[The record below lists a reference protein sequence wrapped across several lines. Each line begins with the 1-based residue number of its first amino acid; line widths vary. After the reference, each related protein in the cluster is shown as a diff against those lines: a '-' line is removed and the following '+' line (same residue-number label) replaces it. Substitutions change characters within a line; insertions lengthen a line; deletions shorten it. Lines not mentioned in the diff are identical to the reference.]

1 MRLES
6 IELKGFKSFAEKTT
20 IKFDSQ
26 ITAVVG
32 PNGSGKSNI
41 SDAVRWVLGEQSV
54 KSLRGANMKDVIFTG
69 AKSSMNIAEVK
80 LNFSNEDKKLD
91 IPYDKVAITRRIYR
105 SGENEY
111 KINDK
116 RVRLKDIR
124 ELFFD
129 TGVGKEGY
137 SIIGQGRIDEIILS
151 SPKDRRAIFEE
162 ASGISKHKYRRDE
175 ASKKL
180 ESVNDDLEIIEKELE
195 YKKKDYNL
203 FKTYKENYLKHRDL
217 TNEINKK
224 SFFYLKN
231 KSYDLIKKR
240 DNLKIQ
246 IRDLDE
252 KVKTL
257 ESQNSKIKEK
267 LSPFKKDYD
276 LDKERLENL
285 LASLSSYEKNIEKAH
300 SSLKLNEQKLD
311 YDEKDRARISEV
323 LSSLGTN
330 FNKESKELEEK
341 EYSLNQIEKSILE
354 IENDLKTKKE
364 TRDGLEK
371 EIKALNDEI
380 FKEKIAYEEV
390 KAKILDYQVF
400 EKSRAIIDEKRKKD
414 LEEKR
419 QKIDKLDIEIGELE
433 KEYESLKASEKKLDG
448 EILDLKEKTNNLA
461 EAINKANE
469 ELDRSISSL
478 NNLKLDLKSLLSDY
492 KIEKNLLE
500 NNQGYF
506 YPVQDFLKKTKIN
519 GLGGFYLDTLANLI
533 SVKNGYEEIIDTL
546 IGSGL
551 QNIVTRTKDDTRELI
566 NFVNREKLGRLTFLP
581 IDSINSFLKEKPI
594 EPEVVAM
601 AYELVAYD
609 PKLRGIIG
617 HFLGS
622 TVVVKDIDDAISLS
636 KKIKGYRIISL
647 NLDIINTW
655 GSMVAGTNKNKRSST
670 NLLNRKKK
678 LNDLENSIKNL
689 TGKQKDFEKRI
700 SEINQ
705 DLAYKKNELL
715 DLKEDFEGKDKKKNN
730 LASEIE
736 RLRLKIESLSQLKA
750 DLGAEGLDYEDRESD
765 IDIERLKAEEIS
777 LKEDLENQNRK
788 LTEKSKAFDILKE
801 EIISLTN
808 RLEIN
813 KRDKSLLENSLVNI
827 KNSLEDIRENKKIQE
842 KLFAN
847 LENDLE
853 ESKKKAE
860 SLEKSIKLYQEE
872 AEKLSQIITD
882 LKDSLS
888 KREGENS
895 KLIEEN
901 QKLEDQIKNL
911 DLERVKISY
920 KIDSANE
927 NYQNLED
934 EVGPYITMSLDD
946 LAEKFKADEKLNPTK
961 SELIDIQKKINEV
974 GFFTETALEDF
985 DNIDKEVNF
994 IKDQVEDLRNSKA
1007 DIEKMIV
1014 RLEKEMKDE
1023 FSKNFAIINENFTKI
1038 FKILFMGGDAR
1049 LILDSEDFLTA
1060 GVEIEAKPPS
1070 KSLKSISLLSG
1081 GEKALT
1087 AVALLFAIF
1096 EQNPAP
1102 FSILD
1107 EIDAALDEAN
1117 IKRYIEYLKGLSD
1130 KTQFIM
1136 ITHRQTTMQLAE
1148 KIHGVTIDDEGIS
1161 KLYSIGFGEN

>member
-1 MRLES
+1 
-6 IELKGFKSFAEKTT
+6 
-20 IKFDSQ
+20 
-26 ITAVVG
+26 
-32 PNGSGKSNI
+32 
-41 SDAVRWVLGEQSV
+41 
-54 KSLRGANMKDVIFTG
+54 MKDVIFTG
-69 AKSSMNIAEVK
+69 AKSAMNIAEVS

-91 IPYDKVAITRRIYR
+91 LPYDKVAITRRIYR

-116 RVRLKDIR
+116 RVRLKDVR
-124 ELFFD
+124 ELFLD

-137 SIIGQGRIDEIILS
+137 SIIGQGRIDEIIMS

-195 YKKKDYNL
+195 YKEKDYNL
-203 FKTYKENYLKHRDL
+203 LKTYKDNYLKHRDL
-217 TNEINKK
+217 TDEINKK

-240 DNLKIQ
+240 DSLKID
-246 IRDLDE
+246 IKNLDE
-252 KVKTL
+252 KINEL
-257 ESQNSKIKEK
+257 ESQNSEVKEK
-267 LSPFKKDYD
+267 LSPFRKDYE
-276 LDKERLENL
+276 LDKEKLDKL
-285 LASLSSYEKNIEKAH
+285 IASLSSYEKNIEKAN

-311 YDEKDRARISEV
+311 YDEKDKARIREI
-323 LSSLGTN
+323 LENLERN
-330 FNKESKELEEK
+330 FIKEGKDLEEK
-341 EYSLNQIEKSILE
+341 QKNIKILEESILE
-354 IENDLKTKKE
+354 IEKDFKDKKE
-364 TRDGLEK
+364 TRAKLEVDINLLNEEISK
-371 EIKALNDEI
+371 GNTTYEEIKA
-380 FKEKIAYEEV
+380 KI
-390 KAKILDYQVF
+390 IDYQVF

-419 QKIDKLDIEIGELE
+419 IKIENIDGEIGELKNQYE
-433 KEYESLKASEKKLDG
+433 KLKTSEDSLSS
-448 EILDLKEKTNNLA
+448 EILEEEGKIRELG
-461 EAINKANE
+461 EAITLLTDQSNKTT
-469 ELDRSISSL
+469 SSL
-478 NNLKLDLKSLLSDY
+478 NNLKLDMKSLLSDY

-519 GLGGFYLDTLANLI
+519 GLAGFYLDTLANLI
-533 SVKNGYEEIIDTL
+533 SVRIGYEEIIDNL
-546 IGSGL
+546 IGAGL
-551 QNIVTRTKDDTRELI
+551 QNIVTRTKEDTRELI
-566 NFVNREKLGRLTFLP
+566 NFVNKEKLGRLTFLP
-581 IDSINSFLKEKPI
+581 IDSINSSMKEKPR
-594 EPEVVAM
+594 EPEVIAM
-601 AYELVAYD
+601 AYELVGYD
-609 PKLRGIIG
+609 EKLTGIIG

-622 TVVVKDIDDAISLS
+622 TVVVKDIDAAISLS

-678 LNDLENSIKNL
+678 LVDLENSIQNL
-689 TGKQKDFEKRI
+689 NQKQKSLEEKLG
-700 SEINQ
+700 EINL
-705 DLAYKKNELL
+705 DLENKKNSLI
-715 DLKEDFEGKDKKKNN
+715 DLKNSYENKSESKKDLIN
-730 LASEIE
+730 SME
-736 RLRLKIESLSQLKA
+736 RLKLKIESLSQQRL
-750 DLGAEGLDYEDRESD
+750 DLDSDELDYEDRESGFD
-765 IDIERLKAEEIS
+765 IDKLKADEERLLNDLGQKNKELEEKTEAFNHI
-777 LKEDLENQNRK
+777 KEDLI
-788 LTEKSKAFDILKE
+788 T
-801 EIISLTN
+801 LTN
-808 RLEIN
+808 KLEIA
-813 KRDKSLLENSLVNI
+813 KRDKSLGQNSLANL
-827 KNSLEDIRENKKIQE
+827 KNSLEDIRSNKQIQE
-842 KLFAN
+842 KLLVN
-847 LENDLE
+847 LEKDLE
-853 ESKKKAE
+853 ASRQNTEN
-860 SLEKSIKLYQEE
+860 LNKSIALYEKE
-872 AEKLSQIITD
+872 AENLRTVIEELKASLKL
-882 LKDSLS
+882 
-888 KREGENS
+888 REGENI

-901 QKLEDQIKNL
+901 QKFEDELKNL
-911 DLERVKISY
+911 DLERVKLSY
-920 KIDSANE
+920 KLDNANE
-927 NYQNLED
+927 NYKNLED

-946 LAEKFKADEKLNPTK
+946 LAEKYKQEEKISPTK
-961 SELIDIQKKINEV
+961 TDLINLQKKINEV
-974 GFFTETALEDF
+974 GYFTETSLEDF
-985 DNIDKEVNF
+985 DTVDKEVNF
-994 IKDQVEDLRNSKA
+994 IKDQVADLKNSKA

-1023 FSKNFAIINENFTKI
+1023 FSKNFAVINQNFTKI

-1161 KLYSIGFGEN
+1161 KLYSIGFA

>member
-1 MRLES
+1 
-6 IELKGFKSFAEKTT
+6 
-20 IKFDSQ
+20 
-26 ITAVVG
+26 
-32 PNGSGKSNI
+32 
-41 SDAVRWVLGEQSV
+41 
-54 KSLRGANMKDVIFTG
+54 MKDVIFTG
-69 AKSSMNIAEVK
+69 AKSAMNIAEVS

-91 IPYDKVAITRRIYR
+91 LPYDKVAITRRIYR

-116 RVRLKDIR
+116 RVRLKDVR
-124 ELFFD
+124 ELFLD

-137 SIIGQGRIDEIILS
+137 SIIGQGRIDEIIMS

-195 YKKKDYNL
+195 YKEKDYNL
-203 FKTYKENYLKHRDL
+203 LKTYKDNYLKHRDL
-217 TNEINKK
+217 TDEINKK

-240 DNLKIQ
+240 DSLKID
-246 IRDLDE
+246 IKNLDE
-252 KVKTL
+252 KINEL
-257 ESQNSKIKEK
+257 ESQNSEVKEK
-267 LSPFKKDYD
+267 LSPFRKDYE
-276 LDKERLENL
+276 LDKEKLDKL
-285 LASLSSYEKNIEKAH
+285 IASLSSYEKNIEKAN

-311 YDEKDRARISEV
+311 YDEKDKARIREI
-323 LSSLGTN
+323 LENLERN
-330 FNKESKELEEK
+330 FIKEGKDLEEK
-341 EYSLNQIEKSILE
+341 QKNIKILEESIFEIEK
-354 IENDLKTKKE
+354 DFKDKKE
-364 TRDGLEK
+364 TRSKLEVEINLLNEEISK
-371 EIKALNDEI
+371 GNITHEEIKA
-380 FKEKIAYEEV
+380 KI
-390 KAKILDYQVF
+390 IDYQVF

-419 QKIDKLDIEIGELE
+419 IKIENLDGEIGELKNQYE
-433 KEYESLKASEKKLDG
+433 KLKTSEDSLAG
-448 EILDLKEKTNNLA
+448 EILEEEGKIRELG
-461 EAINKANE
+461 EAITLLTDQSNKTT
-469 ELDRSISSL
+469 SSL
-478 NNLKLDLKSLLSDY
+478 NNLKLDMKSLLSDY

-519 GLGGFYLDTLANLI
+519 GLAGFYLDTLANLI
-533 SVKNGYEEIIDTL
+533 SVRIGYEEIIDNL
-546 IGSGL
+546 IGAGL
-551 QNIVTRTKDDTRELI
+551 QNIVTRTKEDTRELI
-566 NFVNREKLGRLTFLP
+566 NFVNKEKLGRLTFLP
-581 IDSINSFLKEKPI
+581 IDSINSSMKEKPR
-594 EPEVVAM
+594 EPEVIAM
-601 AYELVAYD
+601 AYELVGYD
-609 PKLRGIIG
+609 EKLTGIIG

-622 TVVVKDIDDAISLS
+622 TVVVKDIDAAISLS

-678 LNDLENSIKNL
+678 LVDLENSIQNL
-689 TGKQKDFEKRI
+689 NQKQKSLEEKLG
-700 SEINQ
+700 EINL
-705 DLAYKKNELL
+705 DLENKKNSLI
-715 DLKEDFEGKDKKKNN
+715 DLKNSYENKSESKKDLIN
-730 LASEIE
+730 SME
-736 RLRLKIESLSQLKA
+736 RLKLKIESLSQQRL
-750 DLGAEGLDYEDRESD
+750 DLDSDELDYEDRESGFD
-765 IDIERLKAEEIS
+765 IDKLKADEERLLNDLGQKNKELEEKTEAFNHI
-777 LKEDLENQNRK
+777 KEDLI
-788 LTEKSKAFDILKE
+788 T
-801 EIISLTN
+801 LTN
-808 RLEIN
+808 KLEIA
-813 KRDKSLLENSLVNI
+813 KRDKSLGQNSLANL
-827 KNSLEDIRENKKIQE
+827 KNSLEDIRSNKQIQE
-842 KLFAN
+842 KLLVN
-847 LENDLE
+847 LEKDLE
-853 ESKKKAE
+853 ASRQNTEN
-860 SLEKSIKLYQEE
+860 LNKSIALYEKE
-872 AEKLSQIITD
+872 AENLRTVIEELKASLKL
-882 LKDSLS
+882 
-888 KREGENS
+888 REGENI

-901 QKLEDQIKNL
+901 QKFEDELKNL
-911 DLERVKISY
+911 DLERVKLSY
-920 KIDSANE
+920 KLDNANE
-927 NYQNLED
+927 NYKNLED

-946 LAEKFKADEKLNPTK
+946 LAEKYKQEEKINPTK
-961 SELIDIQKKINEV
+961 TDLINLQKKINEV
-974 GFFTETALEDF
+974 GYFTETSLEDF
-985 DNIDKEVNF
+985 DTVDKEVNF
-994 IKDQVEDLRNSKA
+994 IKDQVADLKNSKA

-1023 FSKNFAIINENFTKI
+1023 FSKNFAVINQNFTKI

-1161 KLYSIGFGEN
+1161 KLYSIGFAENWLKG

>member
-1 MRLES
+1 M
-6 IELKGFKSFAEKTT
+6 
-20 IKFDSQ
+20 
-26 ITAVVG
+26 
-32 PNGSGKSNI
+32 
-41 SDAVRWVLGEQSV
+41 GEQSV

-69 AKSSMNIAEVK
+69 AKSSMNIAEVS

-91 IPYDKVAITRRIYR
+91 LPYEKVAITRRIYR

-129 TGVGKEGY
+129 TGIGKEGY

-203 FKTYKENYLKHRDL
+203 FKTYKENYLRHREL
-217 TNEINKK
+217 TNELNKK

-240 DNLKIQ
+240 DNLKNQ
-246 IRDLDE
+246 LRDLDQSI
-252 KVKTL
+252 KSL
-257 ESQNSKIKEK
+257 ESQNIEITEK
-267 LSPFKKDYD
+267 LSPFTRDYD
-276 LDKERLENL
+276 LDKERLENH
-285 LASLSSYEKNIEKAH
+285 LASLYSYEKNIEKAH

-311 YDEKDRARISEV
+311 YDEKDRTRIAEV
-323 LSSLGTN
+323 LINLETN
-330 FNKESKELEEK
+330 LIKESKDLKEKEASLEE
-341 EYSLNQIEKSILE
+341 IGKSIFE
-354 IENDLKTKKE
+354 TENDLKTKKE
-364 TRDGLEK
+364 RRDSLDNQVK
-371 EIKALNDEI
+371 TLNDEI
-380 FKEKIAYEEV
+380 SKGKIAYEEV

-419 QKIDKLDIEIGELE
+419 QRIEKLTQEIESLE
-433 KEYESLKASEKKLDG
+433 KEYESLKSAEKILDG
-448 EILDLKEKTNNLA
+448 EILDLREKIENIA
-461 EAINKANE
+461 KDINKANE
-469 ELDRSISSL
+469 DLNRSNSSL

-506 YPVQDFLKKTKIN
+506 YPVQDFLKKTKIS

-546 IGSGL
+546 VGPGL
-551 QNIVTRTKDDTRELI
+551 QNIVTRTKEDTRELI
-566 NFVNREKLGRLTFLP
+566 NFVNRERLGRLTFLP
-581 IDSINSFLKEKPI
+581 IDSINSFLKEKPR
-594 EPEVVAM
+594 EPEVIAM
-601 AYELVAYD
+601 AYELVAYNS
-609 PKLRGIIG
+609 KLTGIIG

-655 GSMVAGTNKNKRSST
+655 GSMVAGTNKNKKSST
-670 NLLNRKKK
+670 SLLNRKKK
-678 LNDLENSIKNL
+678 LVDLENSIKNL
-689 TGKQKDFEKRI
+689 SDKQRNFETKI
-700 SEINQ
+700 LEINQ
-705 DLAYKKNELL
+705 DLGQKKNELL
-715 DLKEDFEGKDKKKNN
+715 NLKKVFEEKENRKKDLIND
-730 LASEIE
+730 SE
-736 RLRLKIESLSQLKA
+736 RLRLKIESLNQHKA
-750 DLGAEGLDYEDRESD
+750 DLDGEGLDYEERESD
-765 IDIERLKAEEIS
+765 LDIERLKAEELG
-777 LKEDLENQNRK
+777 LKEDLEDQNNK
-788 LTEKSKAFDILKE
+788 LDQKSKAYNILKE
-801 EIISLTN
+801 EIIGLTN
-808 RLEIN
+808 KLEIN
-813 KRDKSLLENSLVNI
+813 KRDKSLLENSLANI
-827 KNSLEDIRENKKIQE
+827 KNTLDDIGENKKIQE
-842 KLFAN
+842 KLLNN

-853 ESKKKAE
+853 ESRKKAE
-860 SLEKSIKLYQEE
+860 SLGKSIKLYLDQ
-872 AEKLSQIITD
+872 AEKLRKTISD
-882 LKDSLS
+882 LKESLS
-888 KREGENS
+888 KREGQNRE
-895 KLIEEN
+895 LIEAKQGLEN
-901 QKLEDQIKNL
+901 EIKNL
-911 DLERVKISY
+911 DLERVKTSY
-920 KIDSANE
+920 KLDSANE
-927 NYQNLED
+927 NYKNLED
-934 EVGPYITMSLDD
+934 EVSPYITMSLDD
-946 LAEKFKADEKLNPTK
+946 LAEKFKSDEKISPTK
-961 SELIDIQKKINEV
+961 SELIDIQKRINEV

-985 DNIDKEVNF
+985 DNIDKEVRF
-994 IKDQVEDLRNSKA
+994 IEDQVEDLTNSKA
-1007 DIEKMIV
+1007 DIEKMII
-1014 RLEKEMKDE
+1014 RLEKEMKEE
-1023 FSKNFAIINENFTKI
+1023 FSKNFALINENFTKI

-1117 IKRYIEYLKGLSD
+1117 IKRYIDYLKGLSD

-1161 KLYSIGFGEN
+1161 KLYSIGFEEN

>member
-1 MRLES
+1 M
-6 IELKGFKSFAEKTT
+6 
-20 IKFDSQ
+20 
-26 ITAVVG
+26 
-32 PNGSGKSNI
+32 
-41 SDAVRWVLGEQSV
+41 GEQSV

-137 SIIGQGRIDEIILS
+137 SIIGQGRIDEIIMS

-217 TNEINKK
+217 TEEINKK

-240 DNLKIQ
+240 DNLKNQ

-252 KVKTL
+252 NIKSL
-257 ESQNSKIKEK
+257 ESQNSEIKEK
-267 LSPFKKDYD
+267 LSPFKKDYN

-311 YDEKDRARISEV
+311 YDEKDRARIADV
-323 LSSLGTN
+323 LSSLETN
-330 FNKESKELEEK
+330 FSKDSKDLEEK
-341 EYSLNQIEKSILE
+341 EDSLNKIEKSILE
-354 IENDLKTKKE
+354 IENDLKIKKE
-364 TRDGLEK
+364 TRDRLEK
-371 EIKALNDEI
+371 EIKSLNDEI

-419 QKIDKLDIEIGELE
+419 QRIEKLDQEICELE
-433 KEYESLKASEKKLDG
+433 KEYESLKSAEKILEG
-448 EILDLKEKTNNLA
+448 EILDLKERTNNLA

-469 ELDRSISSL
+469 ELERSISSL

-492 KIEKNLLE
+492 KIEKNLLD

-566 NFVNREKLGRLTFLP
+566 NFVNRERLGRLTFLP
-581 IDSINSFLKEKPI
+581 IDSINSFLKERPR

-601 AYELVAYD
+601 AYELVSYD
-609 PKLRGIIG
+609 PKLTGIIG

-622 TVVVKDIDDAISLS
+622 TVVVKDIDAAISLS

-678 LNDLENSIKNL
+678 LSDLENSINNL

-705 DLAYKKNELL
+705 DLGSKKNDLL
-715 DLKEDFEGKDKKKNN
+715 GLKQDFEEKDKKKKD
-730 LASEIE
+730 LASQIE
-736 RLRLKIESLSQLKA
+736 RLRLKIESLSQHKA
-750 DLGAEGLDYEDRESD
+750 DLDDQGLDYEERESD

-777 LKEDLENQNRK
+777 LKEDLEGQNAK
-788 LTEKSKAFDILKE
+788 LAEKSKVFDILKE

-808 RLEIN
+808 KLEIN
-813 KRDKSLLENSLVNI
+813 KRDKSLLENSLANI

-860 SLEKSIKLYQEE
+860 TLEKSIKLYQEE
-872 AEKLSQIITD
+872 AEKLSQTIAD

-901 QKLEDQIKNL
+901 QKFEEEIKKL

-920 KIDSANE
+920 KLDSANE
-927 NYQNLED
+927 NYKNLED
-934 EVGPYITMSLDD
+934 EVSPYITMSLDD
-946 LAEKFKADEKLNPTK
+946 LAEKFKADEKISPTK
-961 SELIDIQKKINEV
+961 SELIDIQKRINEV

-994 IKDQVEDLRNSKA
+994 IKAQVEDLRNSKA

>member
-1 MRLES
+1 M
-6 IELKGFKSFAEKTT
+6 
-20 IKFDSQ
+20 
-26 ITAVVG
+26 
-32 PNGSGKSNI
+32 
-41 SDAVRWVLGEQSV
+41 GEQSV

-137 SIIGQGRIDEIILS
+137 SIIGQGRIDEIIMS

-217 TNEINKK
+217 TEEINKK

-240 DNLKIQ
+240 DNLKNQ

-252 KVKTL
+252 NIKSL
-257 ESQNSKIKEK
+257 ESQNSEIKEK
-267 LSPFKKDYD
+267 LSPFKKDYN

-311 YDEKDRARISEV
+311 YDEKDRARIADV
-323 LSSLGTN
+323 LSSLETN
-330 FNKESKELEEK
+330 FSKDSKDLEEK
-341 EYSLNQIEKSILE
+341 EDSLNKIEKSILE
-354 IENDLKTKKE
+354 IENDLKIKKE
-364 TRDGLEK
+364 TRDRLEK
-371 EIKALNDEI
+371 EIKNLNDEI

-414 LEEKR
+414 LKEKR
-419 QKIDKLDIEIGELE
+419 QRIEKLDQEICELE
-433 KEYESLKASEKKLDG
+433 KEYESLKSAEKILDG
-448 EILDLKEKTNNLA
+448 EILDLKERTKNLA

-469 ELDRSISSL
+469 ELERSISSL

-551 QNIVTRTKDDTRELI
+551 QNIVTRTKEDTRELI

-581 IDSINSFLKEKPI
+581 IDSINSFLKEKPR

-601 AYELVAYD
+601 AYELVSYD
-609 PKLRGIIG
+609 PKLTGIIG

-622 TVVVKDIDDAISLS
+622 TVVVKDIDAAISLS

-678 LNDLENSIKNL
+678 LSDLENSINNL

-705 DLAYKKNELL
+705 DLGSKKNDLL
-715 DLKEDFEGKDKKKNN
+715 GLKQDFEEKDKKKKD
-730 LASEIE
+730 LASQIE
-736 RLRLKIESLSQLKA
+736 RLRLKIESLSQHKA
-750 DLGAEGLDYEDRESD
+750 DLDDQGLDYEERESD

-777 LKEDLENQNRK
+777 LKEDLEGQNTK
-788 LTEKSKAFDILKE
+788 LAEKSKAFDILKE

-808 RLEIN
+808 KLEIN
-813 KRDKSLLENSLVNI
+813 KRDKSLLENSLANI

-872 AEKLSQIITD
+872 AEKLSQTIAD
-882 LKDSLS
+882 LKNSLS

-901 QKLEDQIKNL
+901 QKFEEEIKNL

-920 KIDSANE
+920 KLDSANE
-927 NYQNLED
+927 NYKNLED
-934 EVGPYITMSLDD
+934 EVSPYITMSLDD
-946 LAEKFKADEKLNPTK
+946 LAEKFKADEKISPTK
-961 SELIDIQKKINEV
+961 SELIDIQKRINEV

-994 IKDQVEDLRNSKA
+994 IKAQVEDLKNSKA

>member
-1 MRLES
+1 
-6 IELKGFKSFAEKTT
+6 
-20 IKFDSQ
+20 
-26 ITAVVG
+26 
-32 PNGSGKSNI
+32 
-41 SDAVRWVLGEQSV
+41 
-54 KSLRGANMKDVIFTG
+54 MKDVIFTG

>member
-1 MRLES
+1 
-6 IELKGFKSFAEKTT
+6 
-20 IKFDSQ
+20 
-26 ITAVVG
+26 
-32 PNGSGKSNI
+32 
-41 SDAVRWVLGEQSV
+41 
-54 KSLRGANMKDVIFTG
+54 MKDVIFTG

-419 QKIDKLDIEIGELE
+419 QKIDKLEIEIGELQ

-581 IDSINSFLKEKPI
+581 IDSINSFLKEKPR

-715 DLKEDFEGKDKKKNN
+715 DLKEDFEEKDKKKNN

-736 RLRLKIESLSQLKA
+736 RLRLKIESLSQHKA
-750 DLGAEGLDYEDRESD
+750 DLGVEGLDYEDRESD

-813 KRDKSLLENSLVNI
+813 KRDKSLSENSLVNI

-872 AEKLSQIITD
+872 AEKLSQIIAD

-1096 EQNPAP
+1096 KQNPAP

>member
-1 MRLES
+1 
-6 IELKGFKSFAEKTT
+6 
-20 IKFDSQ
+20 
-26 ITAVVG
+26 
-32 PNGSGKSNI
+32 
-41 SDAVRWVLGEQSV
+41 
-54 KSLRGANMKDVIFTG
+54 MKDVIFTG
-69 AKSSMNIAEVK
+69 AKSAMNIAEVS

-91 IPYDKVAITRRIYR
+91 LPYDKVAITRRIYR

-116 RVRLKDIR
+116 RVRLKDVR
-124 ELFFD
+124 ELFLD

-137 SIIGQGRIDEIILS
+137 SIIGQGRIDEIIMS

-195 YKKKDYNL
+195 YKEKDYNL
-203 FKTYKENYLKHRDL
+203 LKTYKDNYLKHRDF
-217 TNEINKK
+217 TDEINKK

-240 DNLKIQ
+240 DSLKID
-246 IRDLDE
+246 IKNLDE
-252 KVKTL
+252 KINEL
-257 ESQNSKIKEK
+257 ESQNSEVKEK
-267 LSPFKKDYD
+267 LSPFRKDYE
-276 LDKERLENL
+276 LDKEKLDKL
-285 LASLSSYEKNIEKAH
+285 IASLSSYEKNIEKAN

-311 YDEKDRARISEV
+311 YDEKDKARIREI
-323 LSSLGTN
+323 LENLERN
-330 FNKESKELEEK
+330 FIKEGKDLEEK
-341 EYSLNQIEKSILE
+341 QKNIKILEESILE
-354 IENDLKTKKE
+354 IEKDFKDKKE
-364 TRDGLEK
+364 TRAKLEVDINLLNEEISK
-371 EIKALNDEI
+371 GNTTYEEIKA
-380 FKEKIAYEEV
+380 KI
-390 KAKILDYQVF
+390 IDYQVF

-419 QKIDKLDIEIGELE
+419 IKIENIDGEIGELKNQYE
-433 KEYESLKASEKKLDG
+433 KLKTSEDSLSS
-448 EILDLKEKTNNLA
+448 EILEEEGKIRELG
-461 EAINKANE
+461 EAITLLTDQSNKTT
-469 ELDRSISSL
+469 SSL
-478 NNLKLDLKSLLSDY
+478 NNLKLDMKSLLSDY

-519 GLGGFYLDTLANLI
+519 GLAGFYLDTLANLI
-533 SVKNGYEEIIDTL
+533 SVRIGYEEIIDNL
-546 IGSGL
+546 IGAGL
-551 QNIVTRTKDDTRELI
+551 QNIVTRTKEDTRELI
-566 NFVNREKLGRLTFLP
+566 NFVNKEKLGRLTFLP
-581 IDSINSFLKEKPI
+581 IDSINSSMKEKPR
-594 EPEVVAM
+594 EPEVIAM
-601 AYELVAYD
+601 AYELVGYD
-609 PKLRGIIG
+609 EKLTGIIG

-622 TVVVKDIDDAISLS
+622 TVVVKDIDAAISLS

-678 LNDLENSIKNL
+678 LADLENSIQNL
-689 TGKQKDFEKRI
+689 NQKQKSLEEKLG
-700 SEINQ
+700 EINL
-705 DLAYKKNELL
+705 DLENKKNSLI
-715 DLKEDFEGKDKKKNN
+715 DLKNSYENKSESKKDLIN
-730 LASEIE
+730 SME
-736 RLRLKIESLSQLKA
+736 RLKLKIESLSQQRL
-750 DLGAEGLDYEDRESD
+750 DLDSDELDYEDRESGFD
-765 IDIERLKAEEIS
+765 IDKLKADEERLLNDLGQKNKELEEKTEAFNHI
-777 LKEDLENQNRK
+777 KEDLI
-788 LTEKSKAFDILKE
+788 T
-801 EIISLTN
+801 LTN
-808 RLEIN
+808 KLEIS
-813 KRDKSLLENSLVNI
+813 KRDKSLGQNSLANL
-827 KNSLEDIRENKKIQE
+827 KNSLEDIRSNKQIQE
-842 KLFAN
+842 KLLVN
-847 LENDLE
+847 LEKDLE
-853 ESKKKAE
+853 ASRQNTEN
-860 SLEKSIKLYQEE
+860 LNKSIALYEKE
-872 AEKLSQIITD
+872 AENLRTVIEELKASLKL
-882 LKDSLS
+882 
-888 KREGENS
+888 REGENI

-901 QKLEDQIKNL
+901 QKFEDELKNL
-911 DLERVKISY
+911 DLERVKLSY
-920 KIDSANE
+920 KLDNANE
-927 NYQNLED
+927 NYKNLED

-946 LAEKFKADEKLNPTK
+946 LAEKYKQEEKISPTK
-961 SELIDIQKKINEV
+961 TDLINLQKKINEV
-974 GFFTETALEDF
+974 GYFTETSLEDF
-985 DNIDKEVNF
+985 DTVDKEVNF
-994 IKDQVEDLRNSKA
+994 IKDQVADLKNSKA

-1023 FSKNFAIINENFTKI
+1023 FSKNFAVINQNFTKI

-1161 KLYSIGFGEN
+1161 KLYSIGFAEN

>member
-1 MRLES
+1 M
-6 IELKGFKSFAEKTT
+6 
-20 IKFDSQ
+20 
-26 ITAVVG
+26 
-32 PNGSGKSNI
+32 
-41 SDAVRWVLGEQSV
+41 GEQSV

-137 SIIGQGRIDEIILS
+137 SIIGQGRIDEIIMS

-217 TNEINKK
+217 TEEINKK

-240 DNLKIQ
+240 DNLKNQ

-252 KVKTL
+252 NIKSL
-257 ESQNSKIKEK
+257 ESQNSEIKEK
-267 LSPFKKDYD
+267 LSPFKKDYN

-311 YDEKDRARISEV
+311 YDEKDRARIADV
-323 LSSLGTN
+323 LSSLETN
-330 FNKESKELEEK
+330 FSKDSKELEEK
-341 EYSLNQIEKSILE
+341 EDSLGQIEKSILE
-354 IENDLKTKKE
+354 IENDLKIKKE
-364 TRDGLEK
+364 TRDRLEK
-371 EIKALNDEI
+371 EIKSLNDEI

-419 QKIDKLDIEIGELE
+419 QRIEKLDQEICELE
-433 KEYESLKASEKKLDG
+433 KEYESLKSAEKILDG
-448 EILDLKEKTNNLA
+448 EILDLKERTNNLA

-469 ELDRSISSL
+469 ELERSISSL

-492 KIEKNLLE
+492 KIEKNLLDK
-500 NNQGYF
+500 NQGYF

-566 NFVNREKLGRLTFLP
+566 NFVNRERLGRLTFLP
-581 IDSINSFLKEKPI
+581 IDSINSFLKERPR

-601 AYELVAYD
+601 AYELVSYD
-609 PKLRGIIG
+609 PKLTGIIG

-622 TVVVKDIDDAISLS
+622 TVVVKDIDAAISLS

-678 LNDLENSIKNL
+678 LSDLENSINNL
-689 TGKQKDFEKRI
+689 NVKQKDFEKRI

-705 DLAYKKNELL
+705 DLGSKKNDLL
-715 DLKEDFEGKDKKKNN
+715 GLKQDFEDKENKKKD
-730 LASEIE
+730 LTSDIE
-736 RLRLKIESLSQLKA
+736 RLRLKIESLSQQRT
-750 DLGAEGLDYEDRESD
+750 DLDGSGLDYEERESD

-777 LKEDLENQNRK
+777 LKEDLEGQNTK
-788 LTEKSKAFDILKE
+788 LAEKSKVFDILKE

-808 RLEIN
+808 KLEIN
-813 KRDKSLLENSLVNI
+813 KRDKSLLENSLANI

-860 SLEKSIKLYQEE
+860 TLEKSIELYQEE
-872 AEKLSQIITD
+872 AEKLSQTIAD

-901 QKLEDQIKNL
+901 QNFEEEIKNL

-920 KIDSANE
+920 KLDSANE
-927 NYQNLED
+927 NYKNLED
-934 EVGPYITMSLDD
+934 EVSPYITMSLDD
-946 LAEKFKADEKLNPTK
+946 LAEKFKADEKISPTK
-961 SELIDIQKKINEV
+961 SELIDIQKRINEV

-994 IKDQVEDLRNSKA
+994 IKAQVEDLKNSKA

-1014 RLEKEMKDE
+1014 RLEREMKDE

>member
-1 MRLES
+1 
-6 IELKGFKSFAEKTT
+6 
-20 IKFDSQ
+20 
-26 ITAVVG
+26 
-32 PNGSGKSNI
+32 
-41 SDAVRWVLGEQSV
+41 
-54 KSLRGANMKDVIFTG
+54 MKDVIFTG

-137 SIIGQGRIDEIILS
+137 SIIGQGRIDEIIMS

-217 TNEINKK
+217 TEEINKK

-240 DNLKIQ
+240 DNLKNQ

-252 KVKTL
+252 KIKTL
-257 ESQNSKIKEK
+257 ESQNSEIKEK
-267 LSPFKKDYD
+267 LSPFKKDYN

-311 YDEKDRARISEV
+311 YDEKDRARIADV
-323 LSSLGTN
+323 LSSLETN
-330 FNKESKELEEK
+330 FSKDSKDLEEK
-341 EYSLNQIEKSILE
+341 EDSLNKIEKSILE
-354 IENDLKTKKE
+354 IENDLKIKKE
-364 TRDGLEK
+364 TRDRLEK
-371 EIKALNDEI
+371 EIKNLNDEI

-390 KAKILDYQVF
+390 KAMILDYQVF

-419 QKIDKLDIEIGELE
+419 QRIEKLDQEIAELE
-433 KEYESLKASEKKLDG
+433 KEYESLRAAEKIIDG
-448 EILDLKEKTNNLA
+448 EIFDLKEKTNNLA
-461 EAINKANE
+461 DAINVANE

-551 QNIVTRTKDDTRELI
+551 QNIVTRTKEDTRELI

-581 IDSINSFLKEKPI
+581 IDSINSFLKERPR
-594 EPEVVAM
+594 EPEVIAM

-609 PKLRGIIG
+609 PKLTSIIG

-622 TVVVKDIDDAISLS
+622 TVVVKDIDAAISLS

-678 LNDLENSIKNL
+678 LSDLENSINNL
-689 TGKQKDFEKRI
+689 SVKQKDYEKRI
-700 SEINQ
+700 FEINQ
-705 DLAYKKNELL
+705 DLGSKKNDLL
-715 DLKEDFEGKDKKKNN
+715 GLKQDFEDKENKKKD
-730 LASEIE
+730 LASDIE
-736 RLRLKIESLSQLKA
+736 RLRLKIESLSQQRT
-750 DLGAEGLDYEDRESD
+750 DLDGSGLDYEERESD

-777 LKEDLENQNRK
+777 LKEDLEGQNTK
-788 LTEKSKAFDILKE
+788 LAEKSKAFDILKE

-808 RLEIN
+808 KLEIN
-813 KRDKSLLENSLVNI
+813 KRDKSLLENSLANI

-860 SLEKSIKLYQEE
+860 SLEKSVKLYQEE
-872 AEKLSQIITD
+872 AEKLSQTIAD

-901 QKLEDQIKNL
+901 QKFEEEIKNL

-920 KIDSANE
+920 KLDSANE
-927 NYQNLED
+927 NYKNLED
-934 EVGPYITMSLDD
+934 EVSPYITMSLDD
-946 LAEKFKADEKLNPTK
+946 LAEKFKADEKISPTK
-961 SELIDIQKKINEV
+961 SELIDIQKRINEV

-994 IKDQVEDLRNSKA
+994 IKAQVEDLRNSKA

>member
-1 MRLES
+1 M
-6 IELKGFKSFAEKTT
+6 
-20 IKFDSQ
+20 
-26 ITAVVG
+26 
-32 PNGSGKSNI
+32 
-41 SDAVRWVLGEQSV
+41 GEQSV

-257 ESQNSKIKEK
+257 ENQNSEIKEK

-276 LDKERLENL
+276 FDKERLENL

-311 YDEKDRARISEV
+311 YDEKDRARIAEV

-380 FKEKIAYEEV
+380 FEEKIAYEEV

-419 QKIDKLDIEIGELE
+419 QKIDKLDIEIGELQ

-506 YPVQDFLKKTKIN
+506 YHVQDFLKKTKIN

-581 IDSINSFLKEKPI
+581 IDSINSFLKEKPR

-788 LTEKSKAFDILKE
+788 LTEKSKVFDILKE

>member
-1 MRLES
+1 M
-6 IELKGFKSFAEKTT
+6 
-20 IKFDSQ
+20 
-26 ITAVVG
+26 
-32 PNGSGKSNI
+32 
-41 SDAVRWVLGEQSV
+41 GEQSV

-116 RVRLKDIR
+116 RVRFKDIR

-217 TNEINKK
+217 TEEINKK

-240 DNLKIQ
+240 DNLKNQ

-252 KVKTL
+252 NIKSL
-257 ESQNSKIKEK
+257 ESQNSEIKEK

-311 YDEKDRARISEV
+311 YDEKDRARIAEV
-323 LSSLGTN
+323 LSSLETN
-330 FNKESKELEEK
+330 FSKDSKELEEK
-341 EYSLNQIEKSILE
+341 EDSLGQIEKSILE

-364 TRDGLEK
+364 TRDRLEK
-371 EIKALNDEI
+371 EIKSLNDEI

-419 QKIDKLDIEIGELE
+419 QRIEKLDLEIAQLE
-433 KEYESLKASEKKLDG
+433 KEYESLRSDEKILDG
-448 EILDLKEKTNNLA
+448 EILDIKERTKNLA

-469 ELDRSISSL
+469 ELERSISSL

-581 IDSINSFLKEKPI
+581 IDSINSFLKEKPR

-609 PKLRGIIG
+609 PKLTGIIG

-678 LNDLENSIKNL
+678 LSDLENSINNL
-689 TGKQKDFEKRI
+689 SVKQKDFEKRI

-705 DLAYKKNELL
+705 DLGSKKNELL
-715 DLKEDFEGKDKKKNN
+715 DLKQDFEEKDKKKKD
-730 LASEIE
+730 LASDIE
-736 RLRLKIESLSQLKA
+736 RLRLKIESLSQQRT
-750 DLGAEGLDYEDRESD
+750 DLDGLGLDYEERESD

-777 LKEDLENQNRK
+777 LKKDLEDQNTN
-788 LTEKSKAFDILKE
+788 LSEKSKSFDILKE

-808 RLEIN
+808 KREIN
-813 KRDKSLLENSLVNI
+813 KRDKSLLENSLANI
-827 KNSLEDIRENKKIQE
+827 KNSLEDIKENKKIQE

-853 ESKKKAE
+853 ESKKKTE

-872 AEKLSQIITD
+872 AEKLRQTISD
-882 LKDSLS
+882 LKNSLS

-901 QKLEDQIKNL
+901 QKFEDQIKNL

-920 KIDSANE
+920 KLDSANE
-927 NYQNLED
+927 NYKNLED
-934 EVGPYITMSLDD
+934 EVSPYITMSLDD
-946 LAEKFKADEKLNPTK
+946 LAEKFKADEKISPTK
-961 SELIDIQKKINEV
+961 SELIDIQKRINEV

-994 IKDQVEDLRNSKA
+994 IKAQVEDLKNSKA